1 MIKNNSNNQAKSA
14 KRKKLVNNHKS
25 DSGQGLTQ
33 QHTTQNF
40 DSETPQQEYFG
51 VTPQQEHLGA
61 TPQQEYVFVPEP
73 YPVLLVPSLN
83 HSSLRGASFMP
94 DTYNGIDPINGTYI
108 GANETLSSIKT
119 EPESQSEVFHCE
131 DGIES
136 FTIIKNEPYSPGE
149 STSSDYFDETENT
162 FNEAISSDS
171 IDGTEDTVNVKTEPL
186 TPTSDVTFFPDGGSS
201 LGYNDEREAHSEYC
215 RMELDYSQA
224 DLLAI
229 QTQQEAQLQQNSSV
243 SSKTHSDS
251 GKLHN
256 QYTCPGHFL
265 PFSRGRISGPF
276 PIENSHLFPD
286 TMLVFPIKISKK
298 KKHFFFY
305 FLRGHYYL

>member
-40 DSETPQQEYFG
+40 DSETPQQGYFG

-108 GANETLSSIKT
+108 GANETLSSIKA
-119 EPESQSEVFHCE
+119 EPESPSDVFQCE

-149 STSSDYFDETENT
+149 FTSSDYFDETENT
-162 FNEAISSDS
+162 FNEAI
-171 IDGTEDTVNVKTEPL
+171 TEDTVHVKTEPL
-186 TPTSDVTFFPDGGSS
+186 TPPSDVTFFPDGGNS
-201 LGYNDEREAHSEYC
+201 LGYIDERGAHTEYC

-243 SSKTHSDS
+243 TSKTHSDS
-251 GKLHN
+251 GE
-256 QYTCPGHFL
+256 FL
-265 PFSRGRISGPF
+265 
-276 PIENSHLFPD
+276 
-286 TMLVFPIKISKK
+286 
-298 KKHFFFY
+298 
-305 FLRGHYYL
+305 